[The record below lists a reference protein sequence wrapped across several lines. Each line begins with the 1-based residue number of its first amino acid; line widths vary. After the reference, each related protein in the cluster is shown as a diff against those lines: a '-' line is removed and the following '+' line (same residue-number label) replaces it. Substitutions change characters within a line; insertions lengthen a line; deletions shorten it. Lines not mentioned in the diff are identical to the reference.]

1 MESARR
7 WPSTASPRES
17 APIADYVAVCLHCE
31 WRVLTTPRIAHDELA
46 RLELHLDGFHPE
58 TLAGKVG
65 FYAPSPGLILEH
77 FRVEHAE
84 VDTA

>member
-7 WPSTASPRES
+7 WPSTASPTEP
-17 APIADYVAVCLHCE
+17 APIAKYVAVCLHCE
-31 WRVLTTPRIAHDELA
+31 RRVLSAPRIAHDELT

-58 TLAGKVG
+58 ALAGKVG

-77 FRVEHAE
+77 FRVERAAA
-84 VDTA
+84 DTT